1 MSTLWFEPVRR
12 GRHHVTLRYGVD
24 DMRFTTTYWYD
35 DVDFDGLEQRY
46 GAAMLRAVEFH
57 LLAFEANKAASLAP
71 TAIDPGPYADLVT
84 EAFWELWS
92 TIFHHVWGVWRLE
105 NDLPEYRLPKPAL
118 PPRLGSRRSAA
129 SAGFGTAGAPAP
141 SPAAFSIGEGTDR
154 LLVLCGGGKD
164 SLVSMRL
171 LERAGIPYDTFVY
184 SHSVYG
190 SASFQHALIDDLVER
205 CAPQHR
211 HRGWVV
217 DDAMDA
223 PLSAVYPEL
232 GIERVVAA
240 ETVSSYWTALPV
252 ALQHGCTA
260 VALGVTR
267 STDEHNLVWEL
278 TGERINYLWGMS
290 SAAEQLLHDYVR
302 TNLFSNLRMFHLLRP
317 VYDLNVFSALQR
329 ELDAVPATHSC
340 ARQKPWCGR
349 CAKCIY
355 VWMHYVAWLPAE
367 TVSQCFTANLFDVP
381 ENRSM
386 LRKMLGLEGYKPTDC
401 VGTVSEARLAFAMC
415 RAKGVGGVIA
425 DDIDAG
431 GFVEEAPATLARY
444 AAVEPPGPTFPPRL
458 ARELND
464 LLAGQAAITESYAR
478 DVLVLAPVP

>member
-1 MSTLWFEPVRR
+1 MSTLWLEPVGR

-35 DVDFDGLEQRY
+35 DVDFDELEQRY

-71 TAIDPGPYADLVT
+71 TAIDPGPYGDLFT
-84 EAFWELWS
+84 DAFWELWS
-92 TIFHHVWGVWRLE
+92 TMFHHVWGVWRLE
-105 NDLPEYRLPKPAL
+105 NDLPDYRLPPLDA
-118 PPRLGSRRSAA
+118 AA
-129 SAGFGTAGAPAP
+129 SNIHPV
-141 SPAAFSIGEGTDR
+141 SIGDGTDR

-190 SASFQHALIDDLVER
+190 SASFQHALIDELVEQ

-211 HRGWVV
+211 HRGWVL

-232 GIERVVAA
+232 GIKRVVAA

-252 ALQHGCTA
+252 ALQHGCTE

-267 STDEHNLVWEL
+267 STDEHNLVWER

-367 TVSQCFTANLFDVP
+367 TVSQCFTANLFDIP

-401 VGTVSEARLAFAMC
+401 VGTVGEARLAFAMC

-425 DDIDAG
+425 DDVDARE
-431 GFVEEAPATLARY
+431 FVEEAPATLARY
-444 AAVEPPGPTFPPRL
+444 AAVEAPGPTFPPRL
-458 ARELND
+458 ARK
-464 LLAGQAAITESYAR
+464 LADPLADQAAITEAYAR
-478 DVLVLAPVP
+478 DVLTLAPVP